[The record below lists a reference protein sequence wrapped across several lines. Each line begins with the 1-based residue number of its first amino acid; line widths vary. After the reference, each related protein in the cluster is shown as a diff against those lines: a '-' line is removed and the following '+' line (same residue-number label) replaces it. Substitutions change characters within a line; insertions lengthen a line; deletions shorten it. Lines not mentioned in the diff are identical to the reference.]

1 MQWYEKLID
10 NLDNK
15 ESYSHKELVD
25 ELRELKPDLTNNAYH
40 WALSGL
46 VREGKL
52 IRRGYDTYCPPDGKL
67 RIEYQ
72 PNYSEA
78 SLNISEEIQKK
89 YPYVQFTVFE
99 TILMNEFLNHLIANN
114 TIFIQAEKECGIFI
128 FRFLQESGYRNL
140 MYKPDARDFNLYWTK
155 DCIVITDLISEAPMR
170 ANIPYKILLEK
181 MLVDILADKRIASAF
196 SKAELPDI
204 YEQAKSKYNIDK
216 VRMYR
221 YARRRNREDELKKYM
236 GD

>member
-1 MQWYEKLID
+1 MQWYENLITS
-10 NLDNK
+10 LDNK
-15 ESYSHKELVD
+15 ASYSHKELID
-25 ELRELKPDLTNNAYH
+25 ELRELKPDLSYNAYH

-46 VREGKL
+46 VQDRKL
-52 IRRGYDTYCPPDGKL
+52 IRQGYDTYCKPDHILK
-67 RIEYQ
+67 IDYQ
-72 PNYSEA
+72 PDYSEA
-78 SLNISEEIQKK
+78 SLNIMEEIHKK
-89 YPYVQFTVFE
+89 YPNVRFTVFE

-114 TIFIQAEKECGIFI
+114 TIFIQAEKECSIFI
-128 FRFLQESGYRNL
+128 FRFLQESGYQNL
-140 MYKPDARDFNLYWTK
+140 MYKPNAKDFNLYWTK
-155 DCIVITDLISEAPMR
+155 DCIVVTDLISEAPVR
-170 ANIPYKILLEK
+170 VNEPYKILLEK